1 MTLAQQFWA
10 LILVSGFSLALS
22 GCISAPPERED
33 HASYRPTYAISQPA
47 QPVSN
52 GSLFQSAHNVAL
64 YTDRTASQVGDII
77 TVRLEEAT
85 SSSKSAETTV
95 SKNTG
100 VEMAEPTVLGSLVR
114 GVAANAGIA
123 TSLSSN
129 NDFTGSGESDQ
140 SNSLRGTVS
149 VVVAEVYPNGLL
161 RVEGEKWLTLNQG
174 EEFVRVSGLV
184 RPEDVGFN
192 NEVSSLQLADARI
205 AYGGKGGLADSNRM
219 GWLARFFLSPL
230 LGF

>member
-1 MTLAQQFWA
+1 MRNWKPRATLMFVLVTA
-10 LILVSGFSLALS
+10 LLVS
-22 GCISAPPERED
+22 GCISAPPVRD
-33 HASYRPTYAISQPA
+33 DISSYRPTYPITQAAEPISD
-47 QPVSN
+47 
-52 GSLFQSAHNVAL
+52 GSLFRSTRNVAL
-64 YTDRTASQVGDII
+64 YSDRTASQVGDII

-85 SSSKSAETTV
+85 TASKSAETTV
-95 SKNTG
+95 SKSTG
-100 VEMAEPTVLGSLVR
+100 VDMAEPTVLGSLVR
-114 GVAANAGIA
+114 GVAANAGVA

-174 EEFVRVSGLV
+174 EEFVRVSGLI
-184 RPEDVGFN
+184 RPDDVGFN

>member
-1 MTLAQQFWA
+1 MSSSRHYLGAGFFVA
-10 LILVSGFSLALS
+10 FSLLVT
-22 GCISAPPERED
+22 GCISAPPTRD
-33 HASYRPTYAISQPA
+33 DTASYRPTYAIAQPA
-47 QPVSN
+47 EPVSD
-52 GSLFQSAHNVAL
+52 GSLFRSAHNVAL
-64 YTDRTASQVGDII
+64 YTDSTASQVGDII

-85 SSSKSAETTV
+85 TASKSAETTV
-95 SKNTG
+95 SKSSG
-100 VEMAEPTVLGSLVR
+100 VDMAEPTVLGSLIR
-114 GVAANAGIA
+114 GAAANAGVA

-219 GWLARFFLSPL
+219 GWLSRFFLSPL